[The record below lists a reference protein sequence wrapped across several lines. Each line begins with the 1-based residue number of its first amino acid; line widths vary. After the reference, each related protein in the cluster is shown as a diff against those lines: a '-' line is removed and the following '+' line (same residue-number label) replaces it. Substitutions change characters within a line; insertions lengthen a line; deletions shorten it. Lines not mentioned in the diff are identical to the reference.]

1 MYVLQFLYHS
11 LKGIK
16 QKKSWTC
23 GMKQNKFNGNVYY
36 EALKSQQNNYSNLK
50 TNLLTHLPT
59 YSLSLPSVG

>member
-23 GMKQNKFNGNVYY
+23 GMKQNKFNGNVYN
-36 EALKSQQNNYSNLK
+36 EALKSQQNNAIIQI
-50 TNLLTHLPT
+50 
-59 YSLSLPSVG
+59 

>member
-1 MYVLQFLYHS
+1 MQVIFLNYMYVLQFLYHS

-36 EALKSQQNNYSNLK
+36 EALKSQQNNAIIQI
-50 TNLLTHLPT
+50 
-59 YSLSLPSVG
+59 